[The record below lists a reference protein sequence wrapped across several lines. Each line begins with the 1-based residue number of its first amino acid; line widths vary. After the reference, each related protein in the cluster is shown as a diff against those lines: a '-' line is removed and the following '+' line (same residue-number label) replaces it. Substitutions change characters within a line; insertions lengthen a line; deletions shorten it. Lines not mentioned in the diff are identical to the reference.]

1 VAQRR
6 GCCRSN
12 NLHRGEDDQCQAVL
26 QFRREGIDS
35 RSRSEPLMWT
45 IRQEQA
51 ETFRQHH
58 LRKFEDEMV
67 EHLAKFAPKHWK
79 SICEQSGRQVIRLGI
94 AQAKKYEFKMRGPVR
109 FYIELMFM
117 FGSDFDTDPQCSW
130 ASAVLNA
137 ANLDEAE
144 RSDRLYYRLRDYM
157 LEVLGMDRQHE
168 ISALRRVL
176 QIRME
181 EFTSSKANLQDRPA
195 FHLSA
200 EIRICWSS
208 SHSPTCKSQLQNRC
222 PIRTNESGGSRRYR
236 ANIVHVR
243 SPLLCRSNI
252 SLGFGYPT

>member
-1 VAQRR
+1 
-6 GCCRSN
+6 
-12 NLHRGEDDQCQAVL
+12 
-26 QFRREGIDS
+26 
-35 RSRSEPLMWT
+35 MWT

-181 EFTSSKANLQDRPA
+181 EFTSSKANLQDSIIAGLRSTYRQKFEYVGAPVI
-195 FHLSA
+195 HQLV
-200 EIRICWSS
+200 
-208 SHSPTCKSQLQNRC
+208 SHSFKTAARFALTNPGGVGVIALTSFMLGHRCYADPIFPWVSGILLDRGQSDPRPRDERLLQTAKSFFADL
-222 PIRTNESGGSRRYR
+222 ITEMESR
-236 ANIVHVR
+236 N
-243 SPLLCRSNI
+243 
-252 SLGFGYPT
+252 